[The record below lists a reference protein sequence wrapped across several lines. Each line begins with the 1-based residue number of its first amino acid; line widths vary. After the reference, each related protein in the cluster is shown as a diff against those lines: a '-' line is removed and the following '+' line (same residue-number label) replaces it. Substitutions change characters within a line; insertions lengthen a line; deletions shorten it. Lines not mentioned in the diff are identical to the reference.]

1 MSYVSEALL
10 YVCFAVLTGTFILRV
25 IPEHRRPLVQ
35 VPSGLLLAC
44 TIAIPILEFVPI
56 HQSAVL
62 FAKDVEIPYGQ
73 MVKNILLELNNGK
86 AWIWSTVASIGL
98 AFLLGLRSFRDDKH
112 MPKVGLFI
120 MFLLILWLGYA
131 SHASSLYGTKGWLV
145 HSAHFLA
152 VTAWIGVLLTVS
164 WFSKDSRNWDAFLG
178 WFSPLAIGCMLITF
192 IAGITLMTFTT
203 PQYVNSWMLPYGQ
216 MLLLKHLLIA
226 PLLLFAYTN
235 GFGYRKK
242 LNEDSSFNPRP
253 WLKAESIIALLL
265 FIVTGALGQ
274 QTPPHKVK
282 ETLQSVSP
290 SKLFTTIYN
299 GHFSPDLTLKLSI
312 GLDSILMLAAAV
324 IMMFGLIRMY
334 RDNKVY
340 PAFAMGL
347 LTSIF
352 GYFALMF
359 SIQG

>member
-10 YVCFAVLTGTFILRV
+10 YLCFAILTGTFILRV
-25 IPEHRRPLVQ
+25 VPEHRRPQ
-35 VPSGLLLAC
+35 IHTPSWLLLLC
-44 TIAIPILEFVPI
+44 TLAIPVLEYVPI
-56 HQSAVL
+56 HDSAVL
-62 FAKDVEIPYGQ
+62 FAKDTEIPYGE

-86 AWIWSTVASIGL
+86 AWIWSAVASVGL
-98 AFLLGLRSFRDDKH
+98 AFLLGLPSFRNDKH

-131 SHASSLYGTKGWLV
+131 SHATSLYGTKGWFV

-152 VTAWIGVLLTVS
+152 VTVWIGVLMISS
-164 WFSKDSRNWDAFLG
+164 WFASGSRNWEAFLA
-178 WFSPLAIGCMLITF
+178 WFSPVAIGCMLIAF
-192 IAGITLMTFTT
+192 IAGIMLMTFTT

-242 LNEDSSFNPRP
+242 LKENTGFNPLP
-253 WLKAESIIALLL
+253 WLKAESLIALLL
-265 FIVTGALGQ
+265 FIVTGVLGQ
-274 QTPPHKVK
+274 QTPPHDVK
-282 ETLQSVSP
+282 ETLQTVSP

-299 GHFSPDLTLKLSI
+299 GHFSPDLTLKLSVS
-312 GLDSILMLAAAV
+312 LESILMLAAALV
-324 IMMFGLIRMY
+324 MIYGLIQMY
-334 RDNKVY
+334 KENKLL
-340 PAFAMGL
+340 PAFVMGL
-347 LTSIF
+347 MTSVF

-359 SIQG
+359 SVG

>member
-10 YVCFAVLTGTFILRV
+10 YLCFALLTGTFMLRV
-25 IPEHRRPLVQ
+25 VPEHRRPQ
-35 VPSGLLLAC
+35 IHMPNWLLLVCAL
-44 TIAIPILEFVPI
+44 AIPVLEYIPI
-56 HQSAVL
+56 HDSAVL
-62 FAKDVEIPYGQ
+62 FAKDTEIPYGQ
-73 MVKNILLELNNGK
+73 MIKSILLELNNGK
-86 AWIWSTVASIGL
+86 AWVWSTVASIGL
-98 AFLLGLRSFRDDKH
+98 AFLLGLPSFRNDKH

-152 VTAWIGVLLTVS
+152 VTAWIGVLMVSS
-164 WFSKDSRNWDAFLG
+164 WFSTDSRNWEAFLA
-178 WFSPLAIGCMLITF
+178 WFSPLAIGCMLITV

-242 LNEDSSFNPRP
+242 LKENRSFNPRP

-265 FIVTGALGQ
+265 FIVTGILGQ
-274 QTPPHKVK
+274 QTPPHNVK
-282 ETLQSVSP
+282 ETLQTVSP
-290 SKLFTTIYN
+290 SKLFTSIYN
-299 GHFSPDLTLKLSI
+299 GHFSPDLTLKLTI
-312 GLDSILMLAAAV
+312 GLDSILMLAAAL
-324 IMMFGLIRMY
+324 IMVYGLIQMY
-334 RDNKVY
+334 RENKIL
-340 PAFAMGL
+340 PACVMGL
-347 LTSIF
+347 MTSVF